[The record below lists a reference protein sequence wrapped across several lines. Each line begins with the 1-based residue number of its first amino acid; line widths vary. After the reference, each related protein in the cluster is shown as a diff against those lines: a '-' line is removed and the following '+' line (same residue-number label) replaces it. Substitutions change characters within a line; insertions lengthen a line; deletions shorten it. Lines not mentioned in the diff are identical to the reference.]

1 MCSFGR
7 PVDCAEGGRN
17 QAACANIEK
26 ILNDDVPVAIPY
38 FYNYLSGNAKTFT
51 GVYTSALGQM
61 FLSSASK
68 A

>member
-1 MCSFGR
+1 M
-7 PVDCAEGGRN
+7 DA
-17 QAACANIEK
+17 QKAACAKIETGHERRTSR
-26 ILNDDVPVAIPY
+26 PAIPY

-51 GVYTSALGQM
+51 DVYTSALGQM